1 MAVAWKLTR
10 VDEEN
15 MVIQESSSIADIDAS
30 SPTVTGLTSGWR
42 RVLSVLILLHLLAV
56 FLAPFTFASSP
67 QPGAAPPSPF
77 ARLFIV
83 WFQPY
88 IDALFLDHGYAFFA
102 PDPGPS
108 HLFRARLEFADDREP
123 QQLLFPDRSRQWP
136 RLLYHRHFMLSER
149 LNDGYRPA
157 VAPPA
162 VAQDAAQLA
171 VYRQGRWDYEAYFE
185 RVSNSYREHLRQRYG
200 ARQVTIVRLEH
211 RLLYPDELHEQ
222 GRRPDASELF
232 EENPEDQRRESR
244 P

>member
-1 MAVAWKLTR
+1 MAIAWKLVW
-10 VDEEN
+10 VDEGTMVTQEN
-15 MVIQESSSIADIDAS
+15 STSVAIDSAS
-30 SPTVTGLTSGWR
+30 HTLTGLTPRWR
-42 RVLSVLILLHLLAV
+42 RVLSALISLHLLAV

-67 QPGAAPPSPF
+67 QPGAAPPSPL
-77 ARLFIV
+77 ARLFIGL
-83 WFQPY
+83 FQPY

-108 HLFRARLEFADDREP
+108 HLFRARLEFDDDREP
-123 QQLLFPDRSRQWP
+123 QELLFPDRSRQWP

-149 LNDGYRPA
+149 LNDGYRPP

-171 VYRQGRWDYEAYFE
+171 VYRQGRWDYETYFE

-200 ARQVTIVRLEH
+200 ARRVTIVRLEH
-211 RLLYPDELHEQ
+211 RLLYPDELREQ
-222 GRRPDASELF
+222 GRRPDAPELF
-232 EENPEDQRRESR
+232 DENPEDQRRESR